1 MEFEVTQW
9 EAWGG
14 GASKEVVLE
23 EDRED
28 DTGEFFYVSWAS
40 VAESG
45 GGFLAY
51 STGVGDRGQV
61 NGKGKSRVFR
71 ERVRGGLPG
80 LGRELMEGWSERLIV
95 VGCPP

>member
-1 MEFEVTQW
+1 MNFEEGGGVRCEHVMEFEVTQW

-51 STGVGDRGQV
+51 STGVGDRSQV
-61 NGKGKSRVFR
+61 SGKGKSRVFR
-71 ERVRGGLPG
+71 ERVRGGCLVWG
-80 LGRELMEGWSERLIV
+80 ES
-95 VGCPP
+95 

>member
-1 MEFEVTQW
+1 MTQW

-51 STGVGDRGQV
+51 STGVGDRV
-61 NGKGKSRVFR
+61 ASKRASDR
-71 ERVRGGLPG
+71 EG
-80 LGRELMEGWSERLIV
+80 ELV
-95 VGCPP
+95 

>member
-45 GGFLAY
+45 GGFLSY
-51 STGVGDRGQV
+51 STGVGDRSQV

-71 ERVRGGLPG
+71 ERVRGGCLVWG
-80 LGRELMEGWSERLIV
+80 ES
-95 VGCPP
+95 